1 VNKQFVLVASQL
13 WPLSQGNSNLL
24 KWPSSRFIIWF
35 VSISGVTIV
44 LDLLT
49 KNWMLDLIFS
59 PPRQIVL
66 TSFLNLTPVWN
77 SGISFGLFQN
87 QQLVGK
93 LIIPI
98 LALLV
103 VLWLFFTLHELTSLQ
118 RFAASL
124 IAGGAMGNVID
135 RLRFERVVDFLDV
148 HIANYHWPAFNLAD
162 SAIFVGVVLW
172 LYAAIITAQSGGRY
186 NE

>member
-1 VNKQFVLVASQL
+1 M
-13 WPLSQGNSNLL
+13 
-24 KWPSSRFIIWF
+24 KWPSSRYIIWF
-35 VSISGVTIV
+35 ASISGITVI
-44 LDLLT
+44 LDLLS

-93 LIIPI
+93 LIIPV
-98 LALLV
+98 LAVLV
-103 VLWLFFTLHELTSLQ
+103 VLWLFFTLYELTALQ
-118 RFAASL
+118 RFAAGL

-135 RLRFERVVDFLDV
+135 RLRFERVVDFVDV
-148 HIANYHWPAFNLAD
+148 HIGTYHWPAFNLAD
-162 SAIFVGVVLW
+162 SAIFLGVVFW
-172 LYAAIITAQSGGRY
+172 MYAIIVTAQPRG
-186 NE
+186 EK